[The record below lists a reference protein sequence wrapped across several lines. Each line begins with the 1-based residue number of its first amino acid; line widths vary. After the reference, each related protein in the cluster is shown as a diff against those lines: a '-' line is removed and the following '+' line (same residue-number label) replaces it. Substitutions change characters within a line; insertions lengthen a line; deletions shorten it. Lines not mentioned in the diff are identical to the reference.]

1 MLQVEVVMK
10 HTTLWSLLL
19 AALVVGV
26 LPACSAG
33 PTARP
38 QPASGDDDDSEDDCA
53 CSNSNFL
60 TQSACEAA
68 GHTWSCGGDD
78 DTSGDDDAADD
89 DDFGDDDAAD
99 DDDFAG
105 DDDAADDDDFAGD
118 DDAADDDD
126 FGDDDTGGSGGSAPS
141 VQSIEVCEQPNP
153 QQTVPGCVAPEC
165 FYGQFNI
172 SVVDSDGDLQNPSVS
187 MAVMG
192 GSPQNTPINADM
204 STGGTLALLAPAEW
218 PRGTDVS
225 YSISITDAAGNQS
238 QLYQDSWSVP
248 ASIGM
253 DDCPQ

>member
-78 DTSGDDDAADD
+78 DTS
-89 DDFGDDDAAD
+89 
-99 DDDFAG
+99 
-105 DDDAADDDDFAGD
+105 GD

>member
-78 DTSGDDDAADD
+78 DTSGDDDSASDD
-89 DDFGDDDAAD
+89 DT
-99 DDDFAG
+99 AG
-105 DDDAADDDDFAGD
+105 DDDRAGRGCD
-118 DDAADDDD
+118 CSV
-126 FGDDDTGGSGGSAPS
+126 SGGSNSAAS
-141 VQSIEVCEQPNP
+141 VMLLFSCW
-153 QQTVPGCVAPEC
+153 
-165 FYGQFNI
+165 
-172 SVVDSDGDLQNPSVS
+172 
-187 MAVMG
+187 
-192 GSPQNTPINADM
+192 
-204 STGGTLALLAPAEW
+204 LLAIRQRRRA
-218 PRGTDVS
+218 
-225 YSISITDAAGNQS
+225 
-238 QLYQDSWSVP
+238 
-248 ASIGM
+248 
-253 DDCPQ
+253 